1 MRRLILGVVLVAIAT
16 SALIGAALAT
26 AAQLGTERPV
36 GQSAPAEVGEASA
49 AKCSEAGTGEGSEA
63 GAGEAEAEAAS
74 EAEEEA
80 AKCAAREV
88 EEEEGEAGSTGEG
101 EASKGTE
108 GGASKSS
115 EPGTEAPTSSEAT
128 TPSGSEE
135 EATSTG
141 SESTKG
147 EKHSSDKKVH
157 RGGEL
162 SESEAETNKSNEEE
176 PDRKRRR
183 ADEASK
189 AKRESGEAEESTT
202 TPAESEAAS
211 EEDSGAL
218 SSLNLGDGAS
228 TLEEL
233 EVPTALLPV
242 YQACGT
248 RYGISWEVL
257 AAINKVE
264 TGFGTDL
271 GTSGAGAEGWMQ
283 FLPSSWKQWGVDAD
297 GDGTADPDDPVDAI
311 CSAARYLAASG
322 GETDIYDA
330 VLAYN
335 HADWYAREV
344 LADAR
349 RYERVAANLV
359 DSLTELAAG
368 STFPVAGKATF
379 WNQAQAEE
387 SLSSEWASEAT
398 ISSDAGEEGT
408 EAEATEGAEAEAA
421 GSEEAEEAEAEEGE
435 TKSATIDAEAGAKVQ
450 AVVDGTVAKAGESEA
465 LGKYVILRDAYG
477 DRFVYSDLGKVTVG
491 AGATVT
497 EGEEL
502 GAAGEAGVDFSI
514 RPDASTAVD
523 PTELLELWKRG
534 GVGKVYGVD
543 AEGATADSKPVRSLL
558 MSATTL
564 RREVLA
570 DEDLE
575 LPACVRKT
583 VGADELGRQSL
594 AALEYLTAR
603 GYKIGVAPSTC
614 EHANGFTVEIASV
627 DGKSVEGAQGPD
639 TAARSLARTVVAMDA
654 STAPQTVASATGIA
668 AAETG
673 GTATKTIELDYEPPQ
688 QARIVDGDAV
698 APTDAP
704 AAVQAMI
711 AAANQIDT
719 TPYVW
724 GGGHGS
730 FVSDG
735 YDCSGSVSYVLH
747 AAKMLASPETSG
759 ALEGWGEAG
768 TGNWVTVYANAEHT
782 YAVIAGLRWDTV
794 GDATGSGPRWHTG
807 AAYPAGFTVRHP
819 TGL

>member
-1 MRRLILGVVLVAIAT
+1 MRRLVLGVVLVAIAT

-26 AAQLGTERPV
+26 AAQLGSERPV
-36 GQSAPAEVGEASA
+36 GKSATAEVGEASA
-49 AKCSEAGTGEGSEA
+49 AKCTEAGTGEGSEE
-63 GAGEAEAEAAS
+63 GAGEAEAESAS

-80 AKCAAREV
+80 VECAAREGK
-88 EEEEGEAGSTGEG
+88 EEEGKAGSGGGAEAGTESEPATGEG
-101 EASKGTE
+101 EAGKGAGSN
-108 GGASKSS
+108 GGDA
-115 EPGTEAPTSSEAT
+115 GTEASTSSEAT
-128 TPSGSEE
+128 THSGSEE

-147 EKHSSDKKVH
+147 KKHSSGKKVH
-157 RGGEL
+157 RGSEL
-162 SESEAETNKSNEEE
+162 SESEAAAGKSNEEE
-176 PDRKRRR
+176 SDRKRRR
-183 ADEASK
+183 AEQSSK
-189 AKRESGEAEESTT
+189 TKSAGEAEESAAADE
-202 TPAESEAAS
+202 AEVAQ

-283 FLPSSWKQWGVDAD
+283 FLPSSWKEWGTDAD
-297 GDGTADPDDPVDAI
+297 GNGKAETDDPVDAI

-322 GETDIYDA
+322 GEADIYDA

-398 ISSDAGEEGT
+398 ISTD
-408 EAEATEGAEAEAA
+408 EA
-421 GSEEAEEAEAEEGE
+421 EGE

-465 LGKYVILRDAYG
+465 LGKYVVLRDAYG

-497 EGEEL
+497 EGDEL
-502 GAAGEAGVDFSI
+502 GEAGEGGIDFSI

-543 AEGATADSKPVRSLL
+543 AEGASADSKPVRSLL
-558 MSATTL
+558 MSAAAL

-570 DEDLE
+570 DPALE
-575 LPACVRKT
+575 LPTCVRKAVST
-583 VGADELGRQSL
+583 DELGRQSL

-603 GYKIGVAPSTC
+603 GYEVGVAPSTC
-614 EHANGFTVEIASV
+614 EHSGGFTVEIASV
-627 DGKSVEGAQGPD
+627 DGKSVEGAQGSGTP
-639 TAARSLARTVVAMDA
+639 ARSLAQTVVAMDA

-673 GTATKTIELDYEPPQ
+673 GTAAKTIELDYEPPR
-688 QARIVDGDAV
+688 QAWIVDGDAV

-759 ALEGWGEAG
+759 ALESWGESG

-819 TGL
+819 AGL

>member
-1 MRRLILGVVLVAIAT
+1 MRRLVLGVVLVAIAT

-36 GQSAPAEVGEASA
+36 GKSASAKVGEASA
-49 AKCSEAGTGEGSEA
+49 AKCTEAGTSEGAEA
-63 GAGEAEAEAAS
+63 GAGEAGAEAAT

-80 AKCAAREV
+80 AECAAREAK
-88 EEEEGEAGSTGEG
+88 EEKGEAGSGG
-101 EASKGTE
+101 GAEAGTE
-108 GGASKSS
+108 G
-115 EPGTEAPTSSEAT
+115 EPGSGGGEAGKGAGINGGEVGTKASTSSEAT
-128 TPSGSEE
+128 TQSGSEE

-157 RGGEL
+157 RGSEL
-162 SESEAETNKSNEEE
+162 SESEAQADKSNEEE

-189 AKRESGEAEESTT
+189 AKRESGEAEESAAA
-202 TPAESEAAS
+202 AETEAAS
-211 EEDSGAL
+211 EEEDSGAL
-218 SSLNLGDGAS
+218 SSLDLGDGAS

-283 FLPSSWKQWGVDAD
+283 FLPQSWKEWGVDAD

-322 GETDIYDA
+322 GESDIYDA

-368 STFPVAGKATF
+368 STFPVAGNATF
-379 WNQAQAEE
+379 WNAAQAEE

-398 ISSDAGEEGT
+398 ISSDEDEEGT
-408 EAEATEGAEAEAA
+408 EAEAAEGAEAE
-421 GSEEAEEAEAEEGE
+421 EAEGE

-465 LGKYVILRDAYG
+465 LGRYVVLRDAYG
-477 DRFVYSDLGKVTVG
+477 DRFVYSGLGKVTVG
-491 AGATVT
+491 PGATVT

-502 GAAGEAGVDFSI
+502 GEAGESGIDFSI
-514 RPDASTAVD
+514 RPDASTTVD
-523 PTELLELWKRG
+523 PTELLELWKHG

-543 AEGATADSKPVRSLL
+543 AEGASADSKPVRALL
-558 MSATTL
+558 MSTSTL

-575 LPACVRKT
+575 LPTCVRKA

-603 GYKIGVAPSTC
+603 GYKIGVAAGTC
-614 EHANGFTVEIASV
+614 EHADGFTVEIDSV
-627 DGKSVEGAQGPD
+627 DGKSVEGAQGSG
-639 TAARSLARTVVAMDA
+639 TAARELAQTVVAMDA
-654 STAPQTVASATGIA
+654 STAPRTVASTTGIA

-673 GTATKTIELDYEPPQ
+673 GTSSQAIELDYEPPQ
-688 QARIVDGDAV
+688 KARIVDGDAV

-747 AAKMLASPETSG
+747 AAKMLAAPETSG
-759 ALEGWGEAG
+759 ALEGWGESG

-819 TGL
+819 AGL

>member
-26 AAQLGTERPV
+26 AAQLGSERPV
-36 GQSAPAEVGEASA
+36 GKSAPAEVGEASA
-49 AKCSEAGTGEGSEA
+49 AKCFEAGTGEGSEA
-63 GAGEAEAEAAS
+63 GAGEAEVEAPS

-80 AKCAAREV
+80 ECAAGEA
-88 EEEEGEAGSTGEG
+88 EEGEGEAGSTGEG
-101 EASKGTE
+101 EAGKGTE

-115 EPGTEAPTSSEAT
+115 EAGTEASTSPEAT

-162 SESEAETNKSNEEE
+162 SESEAETNNSNEEE

-183 ADEASK
+183 AEQSSK
-189 AKRESGEAEESTT
+189 SKSGGEAEES
-202 TPAESEAAS
+202 AAADEAEAAQ

-330 VLAYN
+330 VLSYN

-398 ISSDAGEEGT
+398 ISSDED
-408 EAEATEGAEAEAA
+408 
-421 GSEEAEEAEAEEGE
+421 EGE

-497 EGEEL
+497 EGEAL

-564 RREVLA
+564 RGEVLA

-583 VGADELGRQSL
+583 VSADELGRQSL

-627 DGKSVEGAQGPD
+627 DGKSVEGAQGSG
-639 TAARSLARTVVAMDA
+639 TAAHSLAQTVVAMDA
-654 STAPQTVASATGIA
+654 STAPQTVASATGIS
-668 AAETG
+668 AAETD
-673 GTATKTIELDYEPPQ
+673 GTATKTIELDYEPPRK
-688 QARIVDGDAV
+688 ARIVDGDAV

-768 TGNWVTVYANAEHT
+768 SGNWVTVYANAEHT

-819 TGL
+819 AGL